1 MGDIVFLALTL
12 VFFGVSLGYVV
23 YCDSLLPRGAA

>member
-1 MGDIVFLALTL
+1 MGDIAFLALTL
-12 VFFGVSLGYVV
+12 VFFGVSLGYVA